1 MMKIRLASLTAALLL
16 ATTGA
21 LAQSLPYGVTLG
33 NLQATRDATAGV
45 STITGSL
52 SNQGAKRIGR
62 AWVVF
67 ALYDSQG
74 REIGR
79 VKEQSIGPI
88 APGEIWQIRST
99 TPQPFERFSAIEIK
113 AE

>member
-1 MMKIRLASLTAALLL
+1 M
-16 ATTGA
+16 
-21 LAQSLPYGVTLG
+21 
-33 NLQATRDATAGV
+33 
-45 STITGSL
+45 
-52 SNQGAKRIGR
+52 GR

>member
-1 MMKIRLASLTAALLL
+1 MMKTRLASLAAALLL
-16 ATTGA
+16 AATGA

-33 NLQATRDATAGV
+33 NLQATRDAAAGV
-45 STITGSL
+45 STIT
-52 SNQGAKRIGR
+52 